1 VPAAPATAAPRGFA
15 RIPRMSTIGPD
26 SHVTLHYRMSVL
38 VDGVE
43 RELVNTFAS
52 APATLQMGVG
62 QWSPDVEQRL
72 VGLQEGQSLDVGIPA
87 AEAYGVHNPDLV
99 YTLEREQLEEQ
110 CGADLLYEVG
120 ETVELHF
127 AGEAPVRGTLARCD
141 DDSAVVDFNHPL
153 AGRALRLNV
162 QVIGIL

>member
-1 VPAAPATAAPRGFA
+1 MPDAPGAPGRRGFD

-72 VGLQEGQSLDVGIPA
+72 VGLQEGQKLDVEIAA

-99 YTLEREQLEEQ
+99 YTLDREQLAEQ
-110 CGADLLYEVG
+110 CGADLVYEVG

-153 AGRALRLNV
+153 AGRALHLNV